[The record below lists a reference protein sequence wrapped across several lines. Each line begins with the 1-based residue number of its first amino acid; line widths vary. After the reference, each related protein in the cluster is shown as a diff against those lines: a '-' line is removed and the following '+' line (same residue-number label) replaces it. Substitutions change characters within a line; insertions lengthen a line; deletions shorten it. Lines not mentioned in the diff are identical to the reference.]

1 MSADVEPTT
10 TMTVRVPQS
19 MRKDFEALAKATGR
33 NRNTL
38 AQEALRRFLD
48 VERWQIAVIEQR
60 IEEADVG
67 AFATDEDVQR
77 VYAKFNIAASNSGER
92 VAG

>member
-1 MSADVEPTT
+1 MGADAEPTT
-10 TMTVRVPQS
+10 TMTVRIPQS

-48 VERWQIAVIEQR
+48 AERRQIAVIERR
-60 IEEADVG
+60 IEEADAG
-67 AFATDEDVQR
+67 AFAIDEDMRR
-77 VYAKFNIAASNSGER
+77 VYATFNIASPT
-92 VAG
+92 